1 MKKLMKTL
9 TVLMCAVAL
18 VAGSV
23 AGTFAWL
30 TAKTDP
36 ITNTF
41 TAGNINITLL
51 DADFSELIREKDF
64 KMVPGLEIFKN
75 PTVTVQG
82 GSEDCWLFVKVEKK
96 NNFGTFFDAL
106 AIAEGWTALEDSGG
120 VSVYFREVTSD
131 EDDQSFEFLANKM
144 IKAREDCTKAQ
155 YDAIGANTP
164 SLVFTAYA
172 VQKTACATAELAWEE
187 AEKLDQS
194 GT

>member
-1 MKKLMKTL
+1 
-9 TVLMCAVAL
+9 
-18 VAGSV
+18 
-23 AGTFAWL
+23 
-30 TAKTDP
+30 
-36 ITNTF
+36 
-41 TAGNINITLL
+41 L
-51 DADFSELIREKDF
+51 DADFSEVIREKDF
-64 KMVPGLEIFKN
+64 KMIPGLEISKN

-96 NNFGTFFDAL
+96 NNFDTFFDAL
-106 AIAEGWTALEDSGG
+106 VIAEEEWTALEVSEG
-120 VSVYFREVTSD
+120 VSVYSREVTSD

-144 IKAREDCTKAQ
+144 IKASEDCTKAQ

-172 VQKTACATAELAWEE
+172 VQKTACATAELAWVE